1 MKRRNVRGRA
11 RLVNAEAAALRYAVP
26 FNKKLVVVEDEDA
39 IAHLV
44 ERVLGDAG
52 YLCLRARDGEQ
63 ALRMVRSEAPD
74 LVILDVLMPK
84 LDGIEVVRR
93 LKSDPILSRA
103 PVLMLTSLASVDDRV
118 RGLDAGADDYLPK
131 PFDLRELVARVQS
144 LLRLSRRERDRSP
157 VTDLPGPGALDDAVE
172 KRLARESRFALLFVE
187 LVGFDGLIAEHGWKR
202 GEAVLRQV
210 ADGLRAAVEGE
221 AEALLTHLGG
231 DDFVLVAASQD
242 AARLTDVLRAAGARS
257 APDQLWVEVTAVDSG
272 GARTV
277 DDLAV
282 AVAQARRRATT
293 PG

>member
-1 MKRRNVRGRA
+1 
-11 RLVNAEAAALRYAVP
+11 VP
-26 FNKKLVVVEDEDA
+26 FNKKVVVVEDEDP

-63 ALRMVRSEAPD
+63 ALRMVRAEAPD

-93 LKSDPILSRA
+93 LKNDPVLSRA

-144 LLRLSRRERDRSP
+144 LVRLSRRERDRSP
-157 VTDLPGPGALDDAVE
+157 VTDLPGPGALDDAIE
-172 KRLARESRFALLFVE
+172 KRLERPAHFALLFVE
-187 LVGFDGLIAEHGWKR
+187 LIGFDGLIADFGWKR

-210 ADGLRAAVEGE
+210 ADGLRQSVEGE
-221 AEALLTHLGG
+221 ADALLTHLGG
-231 DDFVLVAASQD
+231 DDFVVVAASQD
-242 AARLTDVLRAAGARS
+242 SARLTDVLRAAGARS

-277 DDLAV
+277 EDLALAV
-282 AVAQARRRATT
+282 ARARRVAVAAAD
-293 PG
+293 